1 MGGITEYDFPHGLT
15 VLLYPDPA
23 NPKVTVDVTYTVG
36 SRHEGYGETGMAHLL
51 EHMNFIETTNGR
63 KIKDEIVSHGAQWN
77 GATSYDRTNFFETVT
92 ASDENLK
99 WALGLEADR
108 MVNVKFTKQI
118 LDTEMTVVRNEFER
132 GENAPTQVLN
142 QRVMATAYL
151 WHNYGKAVIGSKE
164 DIEKVPVNRLA
175 EFYRKFYQPDNAVVI
190 VTGRFDD
197 SKALQFVAET
207 LGRIP
212 RATRVLDETYTVEPA
227 QDGER
232 YIELRRVGQNPA
244 VEMAY
249 HGPSAGHPDSAAFQ
263 VLAGI
268 MDGLEGRLTKA
279 IVDSKLATSAS
290 MFAQRMHDPGV
301 IEFVAV
307 LTPDQSLDE
316 VKKAMLKVID
326 GIVTEPPSKEEMD
339 RVKTNLLRSL
349 ESSLANPQ
357 AIATGALTAAV
368 SQGDWRLM
376 FADHDRLQKVTAEDV
391 ARVAKA
397 YLKPSNRTVG
407 YYIPDAAPDRTVVP
421 ASPSLKVELKDYKSA
436 FTIAHGE
443 AFDPTPANV
452 ESRAVRAKL
461 PNGMKTVILPKQ
473 TEANKVA
480 AIISLHF
487 GDEATLK
494 DKSAVGN
501 VAGALF
507 SYGTRTKN
515 RQQLAEEMRKLDA
528 NIMVFGGYNGASAN
542 IIVPASNLTAAL
554 KLAVE
559 MLREPGYPEADF
571 QRVWQQRVK
580 QLEIPPTEPVQLAAE
595 TLNRHLTP
603 YAPGDAFYPNKREE
617 QLVLLKAVTL
627 DEVKRF
633 HDQYYGANYGEFAA
647 VGPVDPAA
655 VRKDLAEIL
664 GNWNTA
670 MAYKPPAPSPKKVAP
685 IDIKI
690 ETPDKA
696 NAQFV
701 AGLTFAMSDGDPD
714 QAAMMLAS
722 YMFGGSITSRVSD
735 RIRNREG
742 LSYGA
747 NAGIGI
753 PARGSSASLN
763 ASISLNPVNG
773 PKVEAS
779 FVDELQKTVKDGFTG
794 QEVNAAKKA
803 YLEQRA
809 VGRAS
814 DTALASL
821 LVNHEDLGRTMK
833 WDDDLEKKI
842 AAMTADQVNAAFRRH
857 IDPAA
862 LSIVKAGD
870 FKAAKVYQ

>member
-1 MGGITEYDFPHGLT
+1 
-15 VLLYPDPA
+15 
-23 NPKVTVDVTYTVG
+23 
-36 SRHEGYGETGMAHLL
+36 
-51 EHMNFIETTNGR
+51 
-63 KIKDEIVSHGAQWN
+63 
-77 GATSYDRTNFFETVT
+77 
-92 ASDENLK
+92 
-99 WALGLEADR
+99 
-108 MVNVKFTKQI
+108 
-118 LDTEMTVVRNEFER
+118 
-132 GENAPTQVLN
+132 
-142 QRVMATAYL
+142 
-151 WHNYGKAVIGSKE
+151 
-164 DIEKVPVNRLA
+164 
-175 EFYRKFYQPDNAVVI
+175 
-190 VTGRFDD
+190 
-197 SKALQFVAET
+197 
-207 LGRIP
+207 
-212 RATRVLDETYTVEPA
+212 VLDETYTVEPP

-232 YIELRRVGQNPA
+232 YVELRRVGENPA

-249 HGPSAGHPDSAAFQ
+249 HGPSAGHPDSEAFQ
-263 VLAGI
+263 VMAGI

-279 IVDSKLATSAS
+279 LVDSKLAMSAS
-290 MFAQRMHDPGV
+290 MFGQRMHDPGV
-301 IEFVAV
+301 IEFMAV
-307 LTPDQSLDE
+307 LSPGQSLDDA
-316 VKKAMLKVID
+316 KKAMLKVID
-326 GIVTEPPSKEEMD
+326 GIVSEPPSKEEMD

-376 FADHDRLQKVTAEDV
+376 FADHDRLEKVTAEDV
-391 ARVAKA
+391 ARVAKT

-407 YYIPDAAPDRTVVP
+407 YFIPDAAPDRTIVP
-421 ASPSLKVELKDYKSA
+421 ASPNLKADLKDYKST

-443 AFDPTPANV
+443 VFDPTPANI

-480 AIISLHF
+480 AILSLHF
-487 GDEATLK
+487 GDESTLK

-501 VAGALF
+501 MAGALF
-507 SYGTRTKN
+507 SFGTRTKN

-528 NIMVFGGYNGASAN
+528 NINVAGGYTGAQAN
-542 IIVPASNLTAAL
+542 IIVPANNLTAAL

-571 QRVWQQRVK
+571 QRVWQQRIK
-580 QLEIPPTEPVQLAAE
+580 QLETAPTEPVQLSAE
-595 TLNRHLTP
+595 VLSRHLTP
-603 YAPGDAFYPNKREE
+603 YAPGDAYYPNKRED
-617 QLVLLKAVTL
+617 QLALLKLVTL
-627 DEVKRF
+627 DDLKKF
-633 HDQYYGANYGEFAA
+633 HDQYYGANYAEFAA
-647 VGPVDPAA
+647 VGPVDPAT
-655 VRKDLAEIL
+655 VRKDLAEII

-670 MAYKPPAPSPKKVAP
+670 MAYKPPAPAAKKVAP
-685 IDIKI
+685 INTKI

-701 AGLTFAMSDGDPD
+701 AGLTFAMSDGDSD
-714 QAAMMLAS
+714 EAAMMLAS

-747 NAGIGI
+747 
-753 PARGSSASLN
+753 SASIFIPSHGSNSSLN
-763 ASISLNPVNG
+763 TSISLNPVNG

-779 FVDELQKTVKDGFTG
+779 FVDELQTTVKNGFTDS
-794 QEVNAAKKA
+794 EVSAAKKA

-821 LVNHEDLGRTMK
+821 LASHENLGRTMQ
-833 WDDDLEKKI
+833 WDADLEKKI
-842 AAMTADQVNAAFRRH
+842 AALTAAEINAAFRRH

-870 FKAAKVYQ
+870 FKAAHVYQ

>member
-1 MGGITEYDFPHGLT
+1 VKHMLLATVAAVAILSSAALGQTLPQGVQKGPSMGGITEYDFPNGLT

-473 TEANKVA
+473 TEAKQGG
-480 AIISLHF
+480 
-487 GDEATLK
+487 GDH
-494 DKSAVGN
+494 
-501 VAGALF
+501 
-507 SYGTRTKN
+507 
-515 RQQLAEEMRKLDA
+515 LAPLRRR
-528 NIMVFGGYNGASAN
+528 GYAQGQECGWKRGRS
-542 IIVPASNLTAAL
+542 
-554 KLAVE
+554 
-559 MLREPGYPEADF
+559 
-571 QRVWQQRVK
+571 
-580 QLEIPPTEPVQLAAE
+580 PVQLW
-595 TLNRHLTP
+595 
-603 YAPGDAFYPNKREE
+603 YAHQEP
-617 QLVLLKAVTL
+617 
-627 DEVKRF
+627 
-633 HDQYYGANYGEFAA
+633 
-647 VGPVDPAA
+647 PAA
-655 VRKDLAEIL
+655 GRR
-664 GNWNTA
+664 
-670 MAYKPPAPSPKKVAP
+670 
-685 IDIKI
+685 
-690 ETPDKA
+690 
-696 NAQFV
+696 NAQTGREHYGV
-701 AGLTFAMSDGDPD
+701 W
-714 QAAMMLAS
+714 
-722 YMFGGSITSRVSD
+722 RVQRSQRQHYCARQQSD
-735 RIRNREG
+735 RSTE
-742 LSYGA
+742 
-747 NAGIGI
+747 AGRRDA
-753 PARGSSASLN
+753 ARARL
-763 ASISLNPVNG
+763 P
-773 PKVEAS
+773 
-779 FVDELQKTVKDGFTG
+779 
-794 QEVNAAKKA
+794 
-803 YLEQRA
+803 
-809 VGRAS
+809 
-814 DTALASL
+814 
-821 LVNHEDLGRTMK
+821 
-833 WDDDLEKKI
+833 
-842 AAMTADQVNAAFRRH
+842 
-857 IDPAA
+857 
-862 LSIVKAGD
+862 
-870 FKAAKVYQ
+870 